1 MGNTLKVPGATLYY
15 ETRGSGPVLLF
26 IGGGTSDTTNF
37 ELVGKHFEDR
47 YTVVHYDRRGNG
59 RSVLDG
65 PPTAQVIEEH
75 ASDAIA
81 LLELLGNGEPA
92 DILGSSSGALI
103 VLDVLARRP
112 DLVRRGIPHEAP
124 AFTLTPDREA
134 NLAFL
139 RHALAEFERAGGEA
153 GMAVFGNGSGTPEEL
168 LNGTPEEQETAR
180 RIDAN
185 VPFFFRYEMMSFVD
199 YQPDLV
205 ALRTVNSSLV
215 PAVGVDS
222 VDTPPV
228 QAIRILAKETD
239 TEVAVFPGGHV
250 GYLSD
255 PEAFTAKLDEVLSA

>member
-15 ETRGSGPVLLF
+15 ETSGSGPVLLF

-37 ELVGKHFEDR
+37 EEVGRHFTDR
-47 YTVVHYDRRGNG
+47 YTVVHYDRRGNS
-59 RSVLDG
+59 RSLLDG
-65 PPTAQVIEEH
+65 APTAQRIEEH
-75 ASDAIA
+75 ADDAIA

-92 DILGSSSGALI
+92 DILGSSSGALV

-124 AFTLTPDREA
+124 AFTLTPDREGI
-134 NLAFL
+134 LGFL
-139 RHALAEFERAGGEA
+139 RHALAEFERAGAEA

-168 LNGTPEEQETAR
+168 HHGTPEEQETAR

-199 YQPDLV
+199 YVPDLQ
-205 ALRTVNSSLV
+205 ALTTTNSSLL

-239 TEVAVFPGGHV
+239 TEVAVFPGGHI

-255 PEAFTAKLDEVLSA
+255 PTAFAAKLAEVLSA

>member
-37 ELVGKHFEDR
+37 EEVGRHFEDR

-59 RSVLDG
+59 RSLLDG
-65 PPTAQVIEEH
+65 PPAPQLIEEH
-75 ASDAIA
+75 ADDAIA
-81 LLELLGNGEPA
+81 LLELLGGGEPA
-92 DILGSSSGALI
+92 DVLGSSSGALI

-124 AFTLTPDREA
+124 AFTLTPDREGI
-134 NLAFL
+134 LGFL
-139 RHALAEFERAGGEA
+139 RHALAEFERAGAEA

-168 LNGTPEEQETAR
+168 REGTPEEQETAR

-199 YQPDLV
+199 YQPDLA
-205 ALRTVNSSLV
+205 ALTAVGSSLV
-215 PAVGVDS
+215 PAVGADS

-228 QAIRILAKETD
+228 QAIRILAKETG

-255 PEAFTAKLDEVLSA
+255 PTAFAARLTEVLSA